1 VKLPEENILVVT
13 GHYGSGKTNF
23 TLNLAKYLLAAG
35 EAPVLCDLDIVNP
48 YFRTGDYAREL
59 PCELIVPTFLG
70 TTLDTPSL
78 SAKIDAAILSGK
90 RVILDAGGDDAGA
103 SALGRYAAK
112 LRKAGYA
119 MLYVVNKSRN
129 LTGTPEEAAQILA
142 EIEAASHLKGSFLVN
157 NTNFGRETAPADLEQ
172 GVAYAARVSV
182 LTGLPLLAT
191 CVLKGCESAA
201 VPEPFPVE
209 ILVKFPWEGA

>member
-1 VKLPEENILVVT
+1 MKVPKENVLVVT

-23 TLNLAKYLLAAG
+23 TLNLAKYLLSVG
-35 EAPVLCDLDIVNP
+35 ETPTLCDLDIVNP
-48 YFRTGDYAREL
+48 YFRTGDYAGVL

-78 SAKIDAAILSGK
+78 SAKIDAAILSG
-90 RVILDAGGDDAGA
+90 RRLIIDAGGDNAGA
-103 SALGRYAAK
+103 AALGRYAAK

-129 LTGTPEEAAQILA
+129 LTGTPEDAAQILG
-142 EIEAASHLKGSFLVN
+142 EIEAASHLKGSCLVN
-157 NTNFGRETAPADLEQ
+157 NTNFGRETETGDLEQ
-172 GVAYAARVSV
+172 SVDYAAQVSV

-191 CVLKGCESAA
+191 CVLKNCEAA
-201 VPEPFPVE
+201 KVPEPFPVE
-209 ILVKFPWEGA
+209 IFVKFPWENA